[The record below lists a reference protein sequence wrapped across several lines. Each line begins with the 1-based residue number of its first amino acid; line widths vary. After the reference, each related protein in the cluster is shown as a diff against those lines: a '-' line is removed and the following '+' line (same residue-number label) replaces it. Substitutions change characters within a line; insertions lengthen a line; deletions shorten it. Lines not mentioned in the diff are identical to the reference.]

1 MMKLSCVL
9 VLLLLPSLGYGWA
22 LKATQLIQD
31 SEGFR
36 AKVYRCQ
43 AGKKTIGY
51 GFTDKNLIAKGSMTK
66 DEANN
71 ILNVKVLEAGRR
83 IRRLVGKDVEL
94 TDGQLAALISLYFNI
109 GEGNFKESTLLKVVR
124 TGQLADAPSA
134 IRMWVKYTDKESG
147 SKLTSKGLV
156 IRRAREIKLWLTA

>member
-22 LKATQLIQD
+22 LKATQLIKE

-36 AKVYRCQ
+36 SKVYKCQ
-43 AGKKTIGY
+43 AGKATIGY
-51 GFTDKNLIAKGSMTK
+51 GFTDKNLVARGSMTK

-71 ILNVKVLEAGRR
+71 ILNVKVLAAGRR
-83 IRRLVGKDVEL
+83 IRRLVGEDVEL
-94 TDGQLAALISLYFNI
+94 SDGQLAALISLYFNI
-109 GEGNFKESTLLKVVR
+109 GEGNFKDSTILKVVR

-147 SKLTSKGLV
+147 NKLTSKGLV